1 MARATIRIDYD
12 GGGHIEIAEQAHAGM
27 AVPDLTT
34 QAVLLAQGAFEKLI
48 RAAGMT
54 LQPAPPVDELGD
66 GEVPAGAVDTVRQNG
81 KANDQAAARAAG
93 KRE

>member
-12 GGGHIEIAEQAHAGM
+12 GGGHIEIAEQSFGGVAI
-27 AVPDLTT
+27 PDLTS

-48 RAAGMT
+48 RAAGMS
-54 LQPAPPVDELGD
+54 LQPAPPANELGD
-66 GEVPAGAVDTVRQNG
+66 GEVAAGAVDTGSRNG
-81 KANDQAAARAAG
+81 KANEQAAARAAG